1 MHAAASHTKLPQGRL
16 AGVMQ
21 APLPSQV
28 DAGVTEETLAQ
39 MADLQFAL
47 Q

>member
-1 MHAAASHTKLPQGRL
+1 
-16 AGVMQ
+16 MQ

-28 DAGVTEETLAQ
+28 DAGVTEEAPAQ
-39 MADLQFAL
+39 MAGLQFEL